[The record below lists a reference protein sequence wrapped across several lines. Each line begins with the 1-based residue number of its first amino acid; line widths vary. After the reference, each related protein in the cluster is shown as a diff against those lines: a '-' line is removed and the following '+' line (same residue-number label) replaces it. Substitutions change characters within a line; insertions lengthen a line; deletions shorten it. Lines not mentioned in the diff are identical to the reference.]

1 MALNPFFL
9 QGSPGEQRLVQE
21 LINEQ
26 LKIYGVEVTYIPRK
40 ILGTDDLLGS
50 NDLRE
55 VNFSKFDDNFAIEA
69 YVQNYEGYGGSGDI
83 LTKFGMSLRDEV
95 TLVISR
101 ERYED
106 FVAQFISGLSEE
118 EIIVAS
124 RPREGDLIY
133 FPLGQRLFE
142 VKFVEHENP
151 FYQLGKN
158 YVYELKCEL
167 YEYED
172 EILDTSVEEIDTVL
186 KDQGYITTL
195 IVAGL
200 GETATAS
207 ASLNSASGYVRKIYL
222 NDDGTGYT
230 STPTVTISPSPIGAN
245 ASAVAITTSKGGV
258 LSISEILIINAG
270 SGYISEPTI
279 TITGGGGAGAAAT
292 CSIEKNFNGVQ
303 SLSLVNGGSGYPI
316 VPLITISAPVSVG
329 AAATVSVG
337 STGGVNAFFVTT
349 PGANYNPS
357 KTPILTFSGPT
368 QPPVATAT
376 AVVGNLT
383 QVGLL
388 TASDR
393 YLNTEPNNDAE
404 FGRSVAISTSH
415 YLVGAQNFNPST
427 RNGRAY
433 LTNRSTNTTSI
444 LIPSTPINN
453 GYFGAAVGV
462 AGTIVVV
469 GTPGGVGGA
478 GGVVYLYNTSGT
490 AGAAAGI
497 STSDYITAASGY
509 LTSNNLGQSVGIA
522 GTTIVAG
529 APASTQLAPLLDQI
543 GALYIFQ
550 PRASGRYTQSAFINA
565 SDKQS
570 NANFGYSVG
579 IAGTT
584 IVVGAPNHD
593 NAGITTNSGQAY
605 VFQTNSS
612 GVWTQVGILSASDRQ
627 ANGYFGYSVGIA
639 GSTIVVGAPGQSR
652 AGFAV
657 TAGQAYVFQPNG
669 TGTWTQVGILTAN
682 DVSQG
687 EYAAFGSSVAIDG
700 RVIVVGAYGK
710 NAGSGIGSTSG
721 KVYSFEFTSDGT
733 IRQTGG
739 TFSTGS
745 PDNTLLGYSVS
756 IAGTTIL
763 AGAPTG
769 TISGTPGNI
778 NYTTGVASTTL
789 DSAYLFDYTPTKTI
803 SSIIVNYGSVGYSTA
818 PTVTI
823 SAPNNVGLGTT
834 VAVASAIIGVGGV
847 IAGFTISN
855 PGTGYTVAPT
865 VTISQPTL
873 SGLQTATGYAVIG
886 SSGTVTGYILTNPGF
901 GYTLAPTVSIA
912 NTFADKIGLNTAVA
926 VAYVNSSDQVSGIRI
941 VDPGNGY
948 TSAPTVTISNPPRIS
963 GIGTYEFNELIVGE
977 NSRTTARVKSWD
989 ADTRTLKV
997 GINSG
1002 TFYEGEDVVGAA
1014 SSAVYVVSSYDQTD
1028 IYDPYEENDEIENI
1042 ADQIVDFSESNPF
1055 GAY

>member
-40 ILGTDDLLGS
+40 IKGTDPLYGY
-50 NDLRE
+50 NDFRE
-55 VNFSKFDDNFAIEA
+55 VNFSVFDDNFSIEA

-106 FVAQFISGLSEE
+106 FIAQFISGLSEE

-172 EILDTSVEEIDTVL
+172 EVLDTSVEEIDTVI

-195 IVAGL
+195 ILAGL

-207 ASLNSASGYVRKIYL
+207 ATLNGGTGYIRKIYL
-222 NDDGTGYT
+222 NDDGAGYT
-230 STPTVTISPSPIGAN
+230 STPTITISSPPTGQA
-245 ASAVAITTSKGGV
+245 ASAVAITTSKNGV
-258 LSISEILIINAG
+258 YSISEILITNAG
-270 SGYISEPTI
+270 YGYVTEPTI
-279 TITGGGGAGAAAT
+279 TISGGGGAGAAAT
-292 CSIEKNFNGVQ
+292 CSIEKSFNGVQ
-303 SLSLVNGGSGYPI
+303 SISIVNNGSGYPI
-316 VPLITISAPVSVG
+316 VPLVTISDPVSVG
-329 AAATVSVG
+329 AAATVGVG
-337 STGGVNAFFVTT
+337 STGGVNAFYVTT
-349 PGANYNPS
+349 PGANYNPN

-368 QPPVATAT
+368 QPPAATVT

-383 QVGLL
+383 QVGVL

-404 FGRSVAISTSH
+404 FGRSVSISTSH
-415 YLVGAQNFNPST
+415 YLIGAQNFNPST

-433 LTNRSTNTTSI
+433 LTNRITNSTSI

-478 GGVVYLYNTSGT
+478 GGVIYLYNTSGT

-497 STSDYITAASGY
+497 STNNYITAASGY
-509 LTSNNLGQSVGIA
+509 LTSNNLGSSVGIA
-522 GTTIVAG
+522 STTIVAG

-550 PRASGRYTQSAFINA
+550 PRLSGLYSQTAFINA
-565 SDKQS
+565 SDKQP

-605 VFQTNSS
+605 VFQTSG

-627 ANGYFGYSVGIA
+627 TNGYFGYSVGIA

-652 AGFAV
+652 VGFAS
-657 TAGQAYVFQPNG
+657 TAGQAYVFQTNNG
-669 TGTWTQVGILTAN
+669 VWTQVGILTAN

-687 EYAAFGSSVAIDG
+687 EYAAFGSSVAVDG

-721 KVYSFEFTSDGT
+721 KVYSFELTSTGV

-739 TFSTGS
+739 TFANGS
-745 PDNTLLGYSVS
+745 SHNALLGYSVA

-763 AGAPTG
+763 AGSPTG

-778 NYTTGVASTTL
+778 NYTTGVAATTL

-803 SSIIVNYGSVGYSTA
+803 SAITVNYGSVGYSTA

-823 SAPNNVGLGTT
+823 STPNDVGLGTT
-834 VAVASAIIGVGGV
+834 GATASAIIGVGGV
-847 IAGFTISN
+847 ITGFTITN

-873 SGLQTATGYAVIG
+873 SGLQTATGYALVG
-886 SSGTVTGYILTNPGF
+886 SSGTVTGYSLTNPGF
-901 GYTLAPTVSIA
+901 GYTLPPTVSIA
-912 NTFADKIGLNTAVA
+912 NTFADKIGLNTARA
-926 VAYVNSSDQVSGIRI
+926 IALVNSSDEVSGIRI
-941 VDPGNGY
+941 IDPGNGY
-948 TSAPTVTISNPPRIS
+948 TSAPTITIAPPPRIS
-963 GIGTYEFNELIVGE
+963 GIGTYQFNELIVGE

-1014 SSAVYVVSSYDQTD
+1014 SSAVYVVSSYDQSD

>member
-26 LKIYGVEVTYIPRK
+26 LKIYGVEVTYLPRK
-40 ILGTDDLLGS
+40 ILGTDALKGY

-55 VNFSKFDDNFAIEA
+55 VNFSKFDDNYSIEA

-106 FVAQFISGLSEE
+106 FIAQFIVGLPQD
-118 EIIVAS
+118 EIIVSS

-172 EILDTSVEEIDTVL
+172 EILDTSVEEIDTL
-186 KDQGYITTL
+186 IKDQGYITTL

-207 ASLNSASGYVRKIYL
+207 ASLNAANGYVRKIYL

-230 STPTVTISPSPIGAN
+230 STPTITITPSPLGSN

-258 LSISEILIINAG
+258 FSISEILLVNTG
-270 SGYISEPTI
+270 SGYTVAPTI
-279 TITGGGGAGAAAT
+279 TISGGGGTGAAAT

-303 SLSLVNGGSGYPI
+303 SLSLTNNGSGYPI
-316 VPLITISAPVSVG
+316 VPLVTISDPVSVG
-329 AAATVSVG
+329 AAATVGVG
-337 STGGVNAFFVTT
+337 STGGISAFYVTN
-349 PGANYNPS
+349 PGANYDPN

-368 QPPVATAT
+368 QPPAATAT
-376 AVVGNLT
+376 AIVGNLT
-383 QVGLL
+383 QVGVL

-404 FGRSVAISTSH
+404 FGRSVSISTSH
-415 YLVGAQNFNPST
+415 YLIGAQNFNPST

-433 LTNRSTNTTSI
+433 LRNRTTNSTSI

-453 GYFGAAVGV
+453 GYFGASVGI

-478 GGVVYLYNTSGT
+478 GGVIYLYNISGT

-497 STSDYITAASGY
+497 STGDYITAASGY
-509 LTSNNLGQSVGIA
+509 LTSNNLGASVGIA

-550 PRASGRYTQSAFINA
+550 PRSSGLYSQTGFINA
-565 SDKQS
+565 TDKQP

-605 VFQTNSS
+605 VFQTNG
-612 GVWTQVGILSASDRQ
+612 GVWTQVGILSASDIQ
-627 ANGYFGYSVGIA
+627 TNGYFGYSVGIA

-652 AGFAV
+652 VGFAS
-657 TAGQAYVFQPNG
+657 TAGQAYVFQPNSSG
-669 TGTWTQVGILTAN
+669 VWTQVGILTAN

-721 KVYSFEFTSDGT
+721 KVYSFEFTSSGI

-739 TFSTGS
+739 TFSNGAPHNS
-745 PDNTLLGYSVS
+745 LLGYSVA

-763 AGAPTG
+763 AGSPTG

-778 NYTTGVASTTL
+778 NFTTGVASTTL
-789 DSAYLFDYTPTKTI
+789 DSTYIFDYTPTKTI
-803 SSIIVNYGSVGYSTA
+803 SSITVNYGSVGYSTS
-818 PTVTI
+818 PIVTI
-823 SAPNNVGLGTT
+823 STPNDVGLGTT
-834 VAVASAIIGVGGV
+834 GATATAIIGVGGV
-847 IAGFTISN
+847 ISGFTIN
-855 PGTGYTVAPT
+855 NAGTGYTVAPT

-873 SGLQTATGYAVIG
+873 TGLQTATGYAIVG
-886 SSGTVTGYILTNPGF
+886 SSGTVTSYTLTNPGF
-901 GYTLAPTVSIA
+901 GYTVPPTVSIA
-912 NTFADKIGLNTAVA
+912 NTFANKIGLNTAVFI
-926 VAYVNSSDQVSGIRI
+926 AYVNSSDEVSGIRI

-948 TSAPTVTISNPPRIS
+948 TSVPTITISNPPRIS
-963 GIGTYEFNELIVGE
+963 GIGNYQFNELIVGQ
-977 NSRTTARVKSWD
+977 NSKTTARVKSWD
-989 ADTRTLKV
+989 ADTRILKV

-1002 TFYEGEDVVGAA
+1002 NFYEGEDVVGAA

-1055 GAY
+1055 GVY

>member
-40 ILGTDDLLGS
+40 ILGTDPLLGY

-55 VNFSKFDDNFAIEA
+55 VNFSKFDDNYSIEA

-106 FVAQFISGLSEE
+106 FIAQFITGLPTD
-118 EIIVAS
+118 EIIVSS

-172 EILDTSVEEIDTVL
+172 EIIDTNIEEIDTLV

-207 ASLNSASGYVRKIYL
+207 AAINSANGYVRKIYL

-230 STPTVTISPSPIGAN
+230 STPTVSITPSTSGSN
-245 ASAVAITTSKGGV
+245 ATAVAITTSKGGV
-258 LSISEILIINAG
+258 LSVSEILIVNTG
-270 SGYISEPTI
+270 SGYTKEPTI
-279 TITGGGGAGAAAT
+279 TISGGGGAGAAAT
-292 CSIEKNFNGVQ
+292 CSIERNFNGVQ
-303 SLSLVNGGSGYPI
+303 SITLTDAGSGYPI
-316 VPLITISAPVSVG
+316 VPLITISAPVSIG
-329 AAATVSVG
+329 AAATVGIG
-337 STGGVNAFFVTT
+337 STGGVNSFYVAN
-349 PGANYNPS
+349 PGSNYNPN
-357 KTPILTFSGPT
+357 KTPILTFSSPT
-368 QPPVATAT
+368 QPPAAVAT

-383 QVGLL
+383 QVGVL

-393 YLNTEPNNDAE
+393 YLNTEPNNDSE

-415 YLVGAQNFNPST
+415 YLIGAQNFNPSV

-433 LTNRSTNTTSI
+433 LKNRITNSISI

-462 AGTIVVV
+462 AGTVVVV
-469 GTPGGVGGA
+469 GTPGGVGGS

-497 STSDYITAASGY
+497 STNDYITAASGY
-509 LTSNNLGQSVGIA
+509 LTSNNLGAAIGIA

-550 PRASGRYTQSAFINA
+550 PRLSGLYSQTAFINA
-565 SDKQS
+565 SDKQP

-584 IVVGAPNHD
+584 IIVGAPNHD

-612 GVWTQVGILSASDRQ
+612 GVWSQVGILSASDIQ
-627 ANGYFGYSVGIA
+627 ANGYFGYSVGVA

-652 AGFAV
+652 VGFAS
-657 TAGQAYVFQPNG
+657 TAGQAYVFQPNSSG
-669 TGTWTQVGILTAN
+669 VWAQVGILTAN
-682 DVSQG
+682 DISQE

-700 RVIVVGAYGK
+700 RVIIVGAYGK

-721 KVYSFEFTSDGT
+721 KVYSFEFTSSGI

-739 TFSTGS
+739 TFSNEALHNS
-745 PDNTLLGYSVS
+745 LLGYSVA

-763 AGAPTG
+763 AGSPTG

-778 NYTTGVASTTL
+778 NFTTGVASTTL
-789 DSAYLFDYTPTKTI
+789 DSTYIFDYAPTKTI
-803 SSIIVNYGSVGYSTA
+803 SSITVDYGSVGYSTS
-818 PTVTI
+818 PTITI
-823 SAPNNVGLGTT
+823 STPNDVGLGTT
-834 VAVASAIIGVGGV
+834 GATATAIIGAGGV
-847 IAGFTISN
+847 ITGFAIN
-855 PGTGYTVAPT
+855 NAGTGYTVAPT
-865 VTISQPTL
+865 VSISQPTL
-873 SGLQTATGYAVIG
+873 AGLQTATGYAVVG
-886 SSGTVTGYILTNPGF
+886 ASGTVTALIITSVGY
-901 GYTLAPTVSIA
+901 GYTVTPTVSIA

-926 VAYVNSSDQVSGIRI
+926 VAYVNSATGVSGVRI

-948 TSAPTVTISNPPRIS
+948 TSAPTVVIANPPRIK
-963 GIGTYEFNELIVGE
+963 GIGNYEFNELIVGQ
-977 NSRTTARVKSWD
+977 NSKTTGRVKSWD
-989 ADTRTLKV
+989 ADTRILKV

-1002 TFYEGEDVVGAA
+1002 TFYAGEDVIGAA
-1014 SSAVYVVSSYDQTD
+1014 SSAIYVISSYDQSD
-1028 IYDPYEENDEIENI
+1028 IYDPYTENDEIENI

-1055 GAY
+1055 GVY

>member
-40 ILGTDDLLGS
+40 IKGTDPLFGY
-50 NDLRE
+50 NDFRE
-55 VNFSKFDDNFAIEA
+55 VNFSIFDDNFSIEA

-106 FVAQFISGLSEE
+106 FIAQFISGLSEE

-172 EILDTSVEEIDTVL
+172 EVLDTSVEEIDTVI

-195 IVAGL
+195 IVTGL
-200 GETATAS
+200 GQTATAS
-207 ASLNSASGYVRKIYL
+207 ATLNGGTGYIRNIYL

-230 STPTVTISPSPIGAN
+230 STPTITISSPPTGQT
-245 ASAVAITTSKGGV
+245 ASAVAITTSKNGV
-258 LSISEILIINAG
+258 YSISEILITNAG
-270 SGYISEPTI
+270 YGYITEPTV
-279 TITGGGGAGAAAT
+279 TISGGGGAGAAAT
-292 CSIEKNFNGVQ
+292 CSIEKSFNGVQ
-303 SLSLVNGGSGYPI
+303 SISIVNAGSGYPI
-316 VPLITISAPVSVG
+316 VPLVTISDPVSAG
-329 AAATVSVG
+329 AAATVGVG
-337 STGGVNAFFVTT
+337 ATGGVNAFYVTT
-349 PGANYNPS
+349 PGANYNPN

-376 AVVGNLT
+376 AILGNLT
-383 QVGLL
+383 QVGVL

-404 FGRSVAISTSH
+404 FGRSVSISNSH

-433 LTNRSTNTTSI
+433 LRNRTTNATSI

-478 GGVVYLYNTSGT
+478 GGVLYLYNTSGT
-490 AGAAAGI
+490 AGGAAGI
-497 STSDYITAASGY
+497 STGDYITAASGY
-509 LTSNNLGQSVGIA
+509 LTSNTLGASVGIA
-522 GTTIVAG
+522 GTTIIAG
-529 APASTQLAPLLDQI
+529 APTATQVAPLLDQI

-550 PRASGRYTQSAFINA
+550 PKLSGLYSQTAFINA
-565 SDKQS
+565 SDKQP

-605 VFQTNSS
+605 IFQTSG
-612 GVWTQVGILSASDRQ
+612 GVWTQVGIISASDKQ
-627 ANGYFGYSVGIA
+627 TNGYFGYSVGIA

-652 AGFAV
+652 VGFAS

-669 TGTWTQVGILTAN
+669 NGVWTQVGILTAN

-687 EYAAFGSSVAIDG
+687 EYAAFGSSVAVDG

-721 KVYSFEFTSDGT
+721 KVYSFEFTSTGI

-739 TFSTGS
+739 TFSNGS
-745 PDNTLLGYSVS
+745 SNNALLGYSVA

-778 NYTTGVASTTL
+778 NYTTGVAATTL

-803 SSIIVNYGSVGYSTA
+803 SSITVNYGSVGYSTA
-818 PTVTI
+818 PTITI
-823 SAPNNVGLGTT
+823 STPNDVGLGTT
-834 VAVASAIIGVGGV
+834 GATASAIIGVGGV
-847 IAGFTISN
+847 ITGFTITN

-873 SGLQTATGYAVIG
+873 SGLQTATGYALVG
-886 SSGTVTGYILTNPGF
+886 SSGTVTGYSLTNPGF
-901 GYTLAPTVSIA
+901 GYTVPPTVSIA
-912 NTFADKIGLNTAVA
+912 NTFADKIGLNTARA
-926 VAYVNSSDQVSGIRI
+926 IALVNSSDQVSGIRI
-941 VDPGNGY
+941 IDPGNGY
-948 TSAPTVTISNPPRIS
+948 TSTPTVTIASPPRIS
-963 GIGTYEFNELIVGE
+963 GIGTYQFNELIVGE

-989 ADTRTLKV
+989 ADNRILKV

-1014 SSAVYVVSSYDQTD
+1014 SSAVYVVSSYDQSD

-1055 GAY
+1055 GVY